1 LDVTP
6 LRVPSSDEQAVYD
19 AFTSG
24 GTDVDLSGTM
34 VQICDALEARG
45 DHRGVA
51 LMRETTSQAQAA
63 AR

>member
-1 LDVTP
+1 MH
-6 LRVPSSDEQAVYD
+6 VPGYD

-34 VQICDALEARG
+34 IRICDALEARR

-51 LMRETTSQAQAA
+51 LLRETTRQAQAA
-63 AR
+63 TR